1 MPINFSDFIV
11 HGKSDHDLL
20 SIPVDEQR
28 GTFSIQVQDGSLG
41 SRILR
46 WLKGDR
52 AQANVNQL
60 RAAEELF
67 HSVLKAT
74 NNDAY
79 RTNLIL
85 KSAGIKTAKPITVR
99 QVKKVIAGLG
109 LTKQDYGSKG
119 APLAPTRAHGH
130 VSILPTTVDID
141 RLGGAIQ
148 ALKPGYDLDLF
159 KRYGRDLVEGL
170 KKTVAADDEGFSQQV
185 ADLVES
191 LSDLEEELHLV
202 SKDIERGE
210 IAGSA
215 ADIAS
220 LKADI
225 SAVRSRIESTMHNIS
240 NATNARLYGTLDTTG
255 NWNRVLYWQ
264 AAGIDY
270 DQRLIEPLFEGKTVV
285 NTVPLGAGAVNTV
298 SQVIYDDGST
308 AAFKPI
314 QFQYPTIR
322 VAKYLGVSGSQPR
335 NEVRNVA
342 ATRISEALGFSL
354 TPKCGVGIVNGQPGL
369 LAEVINGETAGK
381 IGRWPARD
389 PLGSAIYRR
398 DELISS
404 PQAMKDINDL
414 EVLDAILGMLDRHE
428 GNWMIKL
435 DAGGNYAGIAAID
448 NDQTLQE
455 ATVDLSV
462 ITGPRPREFLDGVG
476 PQDRSRS
483 TGIRNVGLPVAID
496 ARTAQIVLDP
506 AVRER
511 AFAAVSGMLE
521 EKALQDL
528 GKRWDT
534 LAIHITEKLEPQGRV
549 IQNWGAYYD
558 ELKNIFNSN
567 VGHSLWG
574 RAALSNEEISKLL
587 IMEN

>member
-1 MPINFSDFIV
+1 
-11 HGKSDHDLL
+11 
-20 SIPVDEQR
+20 
-28 GTFSIQVQDGSLG
+28 
-41 SRILR
+41 
-46 WLKGDR
+46 
-52 AQANVNQL
+52 
-60 RAAEELF
+60 
-67 HSVLKAT
+67 
-74 NNDAY
+74 
-79 RTNLIL
+79 
-85 KSAGIKTAKPITVR
+85 
-99 QVKKVIAGLG
+99 
-109 LTKQDYGSKG
+109 
-119 APLAPTRAHGH
+119 
-130 VSILPTTVDID
+130 
-141 RLGGAIQ
+141 
-148 ALKPGYDLDLF
+148 
-159 KRYGRDLVEGL
+159 
-170 KKTVAADDEGFSQQV
+170 
-185 ADLVES
+185 
-191 LSDLEEELHLV
+191 
-202 SKDIERGE
+202 
-210 IAGSA
+210 
-215 ADIAS
+215 
-220 LKADI
+220 
-225 SAVRSRIESTMHNIS
+225 MHNIS

-285 NTVPLGAGAVNTV
+285 NTVPLGAGSVNTV

-354 TPKCGVGIVNGQPGL
+354 MPKCGVGIVNGEQGL
-369 LAEVINGETAGK
+369 LAEVIDGETAGK
-381 IGRWPARD
+381 TGRWPARD
-389 PLGSAIYRR
+389 PLGSAIHRR

-428 GNWMIKL
+428 GNWMIKT
-435 DAGGNYAGIAAID
+435 DAAGNYAGIAAID
-448 NDQTLQE
+448 NDQTLQD
-455 ATVDLSV
+455 ATVDLNI
-462 ITGPRPREFLDGVG
+462 ITGPRPREFFDGDG
-476 PQDRSRS
+476 PQDRSRG
-483 TGIRNVGLPVAID
+483 TGIRNVGLPMAID
-496 ARTAQIVLDP
+496 ARTAQTVLDP

-534 LAIHITEKLEPQGRV
+534 LAKHITEKLEPQGRV
-549 IQNWGAYYD
+549 IQNWGARYD

-574 RAALSNEEISKLL
+574 RAALSNEEIAKLL
-587 IMEN
+587 VMEN

>member
-1 MPINFSDFIV
+1 MPISFSDFIV
-11 HGKSDHDLL
+11 HGKSDNDLL
-20 SIPVDEQR
+20 SIPIDEQH

-46 WLKGDR
+46 WLKGER
-52 AQANVNQL
+52 TQANVNQL

-74 NNDAY
+74 GNDAH

-85 KSAGIKTAKPITVR
+85 KSAGIQTAKPITVR
-99 QVKKVIAGLG
+99 QVKKVVAGLG
-109 LTKQDYGSKG
+109 LTKQDYGAKG
-119 APLAPTRAHGH
+119 APLAPTRSHGN
-130 VSILPTTVDID
+130 VSIVPTTVDVE
-141 RLGGAIQ
+141 RLGSAIE

-170 KKTVAADDEGFSQQV
+170 KKTVAADDEGFGGQV
-185 ADLVES
+185 ADLLES
-191 LSDLEEELHLV
+191 LSDLEEELHLI
-202 SKDIERGE
+202 SKDIESGE
-210 IAGSA
+210 ITGSA
-215 ADIAS
+215 ADLDA
-220 LKADI
+220 LKEDI
-225 SAVRSRIESTMHNIS
+225 KAVRARIEGTMHNVS

-285 NTVPLGAGAVNTV
+285 NTVPLGSGAVNTV
-298 SQVIYDDGST
+298 SHVIYDDGSS

-314 QFQYPTIR
+314 QFQYPAIR

-335 NEVRNVA
+335 NEVRNIA
-342 ATRISEALGFSL
+342 ATRISEALGFNL
-354 TPKCGVGIVNGQPGL
+354 LPKCGVGVVNGQQGL
-369 LAEVINGETAGK
+369 LAEVIDGDTAGK
-381 IGRWPARD
+381 IGRLPARD
-389 PLGSAIYRR
+389 PHGSAIHRR

-428 GNWMIKL
+428 GNWMIKT
-435 DAGGNYAGIAAID
+435 DAAGNYSGIAAID
-448 NDQTLQE
+448 NDQTLQD
-455 ATVDLSV
+455 AIVDLEM
-462 ITGPRPREFLDGVG
+462 ITGPRPRGFFDGEG
-476 PQDRSRS
+476 PQDRTKV
-483 TGIRNVGLPVAID
+483 TGVRNVGLPVAID
-496 ARTAQIVLDP
+496 ARTAQVILDP

-511 AFAAVSGMLE
+511 AFTAVSGMLE
-521 EKALQDL
+521 EKALEDL

-534 LAIHITEKLEPQGRV
+534 LAKHITEKLEPQGRIV
-549 IQNWGAYYD
+549 QNWGANYD
-558 ELKNIFNSN
+558 ELKDLFNRN
-567 VGHSLWG
+567 VEHSLWG
-574 RAALSNEEISKLL
+574 RAALSNDEIGNLL

>member
-11 HGKSDHDLL
+11 HGKSDYDLI

-46 WLKGDR
+46 WLKGER
-52 AQANVNQL
+52 TQSNLNQL

-67 HSVLKAT
+67 HSVLNAT
-74 NNDAY
+74 GNDAH

-99 QVKKVIAGLG
+99 QVKKVAAGLG
-109 LTKQDYGSKG
+109 LTKQDYGTKG
-119 APLAPTRAHGH
+119 APLVPSRSHGH
-130 VSILPTTVDID
+130 VSIVPTTVDVQRISS
-141 RLGGAIQ
+141 AIQ
-148 ALKPGYDLDLF
+148 TLKPGYDLDLL
-159 KRYGRDLVEGL
+159 KRYSRDLVEGL
-170 KKTVAADDEGFSQQV
+170 KKPVATDDVEFGEQAAD
-185 ADLVES
+185 LIES
-191 LSDLEEELHLV
+191 LSDLEEELHLI
-202 SKDIERGE
+202 SKDINSGV
-210 IAGSA
+210 ITGS
-215 ADIAS
+215 
-220 LKADI
+220 KADLDHLKEDI
-225 SAVRSRIESTMHNIS
+225 NAVRSRIEGTLHNVS

-285 NTVPLGAGAVNTV
+285 NTAPLGSGAVNTV
-298 SQVIYDDGST
+298 SQVFYSDGT
-308 AAFKPI
+308 KAAFKPI
-314 QFQYPTIR
+314 QFQYPGIK

-342 ATRISEALGFSL
+342 ATRISEALGFNL
-354 TPKCGVGIVNGQPGL
+354 MPKCGVGIVNGQQGL
-369 LAEVINGETAGK
+369 LAEVIDGETAGK
-381 IGRWPARD
+381 IGRLPPRD
-389 PLGSAIYRR
+389 PHGSSIHRR

-428 GNWMIKL
+428 GNWMIKT
-435 DAGGNYAGIAAID
+435 DAAGNYSGIAAID
-448 NDQTLQE
+448 NDQTLQD
-455 ATVDLSV
+455 AIVDLEV
-462 ITGPRPREFLDGVG
+462 ITGPRPRGFFDANG
-476 PQDRSRS
+476 PQDRTRV
-483 TGIRNVGLPVAID
+483 TGVRNVGLPVVID
-496 ARTAQIVLDP
+496 AQTARTVLDP

-521 EKALQDL
+521 EKALEDL

-534 LAIHITEKLEPQGRV
+534 LAKHITEKLEPQGRV
-549 IQNWGAYYD
+549 IQNWAARYD
-558 ELKNIFNSN
+558 EVKDIFNRN
-567 VGHSLWG
+567 IEHSLWG
-574 RAALSNEEISKLL
+574 RAALSNEEIGNLL

>member
-20 SIPVDEQR
+20 SIPIDER
-28 GTFSIQVQDGSLG
+28 SGTFSIQVQDGSLG

-46 WLKGDR
+46 WLKGER
-52 AQANVNQL
+52 TQANVNQL

-67 HSVLKAT
+67 HSVLNAT
-74 NNDAY
+74 GNDAH
-79 RTNLIL
+79 RTNLIF

-109 LTKQDYGSKG
+109 LTKQDYGTKG
-119 APLAPTRAHGH
+119 APLVATRSHGN
-130 VSILPTTVDID
+130 VSIVPTTVDID
-141 RLGGAIQ
+141 RLGGAIE
-148 ALKPGYDLDLF
+148 ALKPGYGLDLF

-170 KKTVAADDEGFSQQV
+170 KKTVAADDEGFGQQV
-185 ADLVES
+185 ADLLES

-202 SKDIERGE
+202 SKDIESGE
-210 IAGSA
+210 ITGSKTDLDA
-215 ADIAS
+215 

-225 SAVRSRIESTMHNIS
+225 KAVRARIEGAMHNMG

-270 DQRLIEPLFEGKTVV
+270 DQRLIEPLFEGKTVLDVSPLGQGSV
-285 NTVPLGAGAVNTV
+285 NTVIE
-298 SQVIYDDGST
+298 VIYNDGTT

-314 QFQYPTIR
+314 QFQYPNLKVTN
-322 VAKYLGVSGSQPR
+322 YLGVSGSQPR

-342 ATRISEALGFSL
+342 ATRISEALGFNL
-354 TPKCGVGIVNGQPGL
+354 MPKCGVGIVNGQQGL
-369 LAEVINGETAGK
+369 LAEIIPGETAGA
-381 IGRWPARD
+381 IGRQPARD
-389 PLGSAIYRR
+389 PLGSAIHRR

-428 GNWMIKL
+428 GNWMIKT
-435 DAGGNYAGIAAID
+435 DATGDYAGIAAID
-448 NDQTLQE
+448 NDQTLQD
-455 ATVDLSV
+455 ATVDLTI
-462 ITGPRPREFLDGVG
+462 ITGPRPRDFFDGDA
-476 PQDRSRS
+476 PQDRSRA
-483 TGIRNVGLPVAID
+483 TGIRNIGLPVAID
-496 ARTAQIVLDP
+496 ARTAQTVLDP

-521 EKALQDL
+521 EKALEDL

-534 LAIHITEKLEPQGRV
+534 LAKHIAEKLEPEGRV
-549 IQNWGAYYD
+549 IQNWTARYD
-558 ELKNIFNSN
+558 EVKDIFSRN

-574 RAALSNEEISKLL
+574 RAALSNEEIGKLL

>member
-46 WLKGDR
+46 WLKGER
-52 AQANVNQL
+52 TQSNVNQL
-60 RAAEELF
+60 RAAEELY
-67 HSVLKAT
+67 HSVLDAT
-74 NNDAY
+74 GNDAH

-85 KSAGIKTAKPITVR
+85 KSAGIKVAKPITVR
-99 QVKKVIAGLG
+99 QVKQVIAGLG
-109 LTKQDYGSKG
+109 LTKADYGTKG
-119 APLAPTRAHGH
+119 APLVPTRAHGY
-130 VSILPTTVDID
+130 VSIVPTTVEID
-141 RLGGAIQ
+141 RIGGAIE

-159 KRYGRDLVEGL
+159 KRYGKDLVEGL
-170 KKTVAADDEGFSQQV
+170 KKTVAADDEGFGQQA
-185 ADLVES
+185 ADLIES
-191 LSDLEEELHLV
+191 LSDIEEELHLI
-202 SKDIERGE
+202 SKDIESGE
-210 IAGSA
+210 ITGSK
-215 ADIAS
+215 ADIDA

-225 SAVRSRIESTMHNIS
+225 QAVRTRIEGTLHNVA

-270 DQRLIEPLFEGKTVV
+270 DQRLIEPLFEGKNVV
-285 NTVPLGAGAVNTV
+285 NTVPLGQGKVNAV
-298 SQVIYDDGST
+298 SQVIYDDGTS

-314 QFQYPTIR
+314 QFQYPTIK
-322 VAKYLGVSGSQPR
+322 VAMYLGVSGSQPR

-342 ATRISEALGFSL
+342 ATRISEALGFNL
-354 TPKCGVGIVNGQPGL
+354 MPKCGVGIVNGQQGL
-369 LAEVINGETAGK
+369 LAEVVHGETAGK
-381 IGRWPARD
+381 IGRFPARD
-389 PLGSAIYRR
+389 PHGSAIHRR
-398 DELISS
+398 DELLSS
-404 PQAMKDINDL
+404 PRAMKDVNDL

-428 GNWMIKL
+428 GNWMITE
-435 DAGGNYAGIAAID
+435 DAAGNYSGIKAID
-448 NDQTLQE
+448 NDQTLQD
-455 ATVDLSV
+455 ATVDLEV
-462 ITGPRPREFLDGVG
+462 ITGPRPRIALDGNE

-483 TGIRNVGLPVAID
+483 TGIRNVGLPVVID
-496 ARTAQIVLDP
+496 EQTARTVLDP

-521 EKALQDL
+521 EQALQDL

-534 LAIHITEKLEPQGRV
+534 LAKHITEKLEPQGRV
-549 IQNWGAYYD
+549 IRDWSASYD
-558 ELKNIFNSN
+558 QVKDIFNSN
-567 VGHSLWG
+567 VEHSLWG
-574 RAALSNEEISKLL
+574 RAVLSNQEIQNLI